1 MTKIEKADQICLRRF
16 GMNFSSWLD
25 KFLPGFTVVNEKLE
39 IIKDIKGDDLVFLQQ
54 KNREIKTITGVDFM
68 VWLKNCAQSE
78 TKCEIEARR
87 FLRENYPHNDVDEDK
102 RALGLFMKYYYEK
115 EAEHELIAKS
125 VVEKIHLKPDPPENI
140 YDKTFR
146 CKYLGNFVSDIDKL
160 EFAMG
165 FFPKD

>member
-1 MTKIEKADQICLRRF
+1 MTKMQKADMICQRLFGINFNPWLEKA
-16 GMNFSSWLD
+16 
-25 KFLPGFTVVNEKLE
+25 LPDFQVVNEKLE

-54 KNREIKTITGVDFM
+54 KNREIKTIIGVDFM
-68 VWLKNCAQSE
+68 SWLKDCARSE
-78 TKCEIEARR
+78 SRCEVEARR

-125 VVEKIHLKPDPPENI
+125 VGETIHLKPDPPENI
-140 YDKTFR
+140 YDKPFR
-146 CKYLGNFVSDIDKL
+146 CKYLGNFVNDIDKL